1 MAEADGATPLLEAKR
16 LTKVYRTEEVQ
27 TRAVNEVDLLIYRRE
42 FVSIIGAS
50 GSGKSSLLGLLGLLE
65 PPSSGSLWIEGRE
78 VSRLTD
84 EEKARVR
91 NRDIAFVFQSFH
103 LAAHLTARENV
114 ELPLSF
120 RDEVS
125 ARQARE
131 QASEWLERVGL
142 GQRLNHFPDQLSGG
156 QKQRVAIARALA
168 CQPKL
173 LFADEPTGN
182 LDSRNAGE
190 VMDLLF
196 TLSEGAAAVL
206 LVTHA
211 PRFAALA
218 QRRLWMADGR
228 LAGEGEEGSEAT
240 DAPAQ
245 AAAGIRAAG
254 VPGGLNGCV

>member
-131 QASEWLERVGL
+131 QARV
-142 GQRLNHFPDQLSGG
+142 
-156 QKQRVAIARALA
+156 
-168 CQPKL
+168 
-173 LFADEPTGN
+173 
-182 LDSRNAGE
+182 LD
-190 VMDLLF
+190 
-196 TLSEGAAAVL
+196 
-206 LVTHA
+206 
-211 PRFAALA
+211 
-218 QRRLWMADGR
+218 
-228 LAGEGEEGSEAT
+228 
-240 DAPAQ
+240 
-245 AAAGIRAAG
+245 
-254 VPGGLNGCV
+254 